1 MHWPPWSS
9 PPPPTPPS
17 KAENPPTTATLSPH
31 TSSWSSPNL
40 PTTWSAYLAP
50 EVLLPTA
57 ILTSTILISHRL
69 YRLHLRRFPRAA
81 TIAPSFW
88 RKRSL
93 FGTVTSVGDGDGFR
107 LFHTPGG
114 RLAGWGWF
122 PGRRIPRGKAL
133 KDKTISIRLAGIDA
147 PEGAHFGRPTQPG
160 AQEALDFL
168 TAYIQ
173 HRRVRAYVYKKDQ
186 YDRAVATVYVRR
198 WGLKRDVGYQMLR
211 RGLATVYE
219 AKSGA
224 EFGALEERYRQVEG
238 WARKKGK
245 GIWAVKD
252 GFESPRDYKERM
264 KGIEGKGNA

>member
-1 MHWPPWSS
+1 MHWPRWSS
-9 PPPPTPPS
+9 PPPPPEAEEPKTDTRPS
-17 KAENPPTTATLSPH
+17 LSL
-31 TSSWSSPNL
+31 SSWSSANI
-40 PTTWSAYLAP
+40 PTTWSAYLDPA
-50 EVLLPTA
+50 VLLPTA
-57 ILTSTILISHRL
+57 ILTSTILISARL
-69 YRLHLRRFPRAA
+69 YRLYLRRIPRAA
-81 TIAPSFW
+81 TISPSFW
-88 RKRSL
+88 HKRSL

-160 AQEALDFL
+160 AQEALAFL

-186 YDRAVATVYVRR
+186 YERAVATVYVRR
-198 WGLKRDVGYQMLR
+198 WGLRRDVGYQMLR

-224 EFGALEERYRQVEG
+224 EFGALEERYREVEG
-238 WARKKGK
+238 WARGKGR
-245 GIWAVKD
+245 GIWAVKE
-252 GFESPRDYKERM
+252 GFESPREYKERM
-264 KGIEGKGNA
+264 KGVEGKGKG

>member
-9 PPPPTPPS
+9 PLPK
-17 KAENPPTTATLSPH
+17 KAENHTINSSPSPSP
-31 TSSWSSPNL
+31 SSWSSPSI
-40 PTTWSAYLAP
+40 PTAWSAYLSP
-50 EVLLPTA
+50 DVLIPTA
-57 ILTSTILISHRL
+57 ILTSTILISTRL
-69 YRLHLRRFPRAA
+69 YRLYLRRIPRAA
-81 TIAPSFW
+81 TISPSFW
-88 RKRSL
+88 HKRSL

-122 PGRRIPRGKAL
+122 PGRRIPQGKAL

-147 PEGAHFGRPTQPG
+147 PEGAHFGRPSQPG

-186 YDRAVATVYVRR
+186 YERAVATVYVWR
-198 WGLKRDVGYQMLR
+198 WGLRRDVGYQLLR

-224 EFGALEERYRQVEG
+224 EFGALEERYREVEG
-238 WARKKGK
+238 WARRKGR
-245 GIWAVKD
+245 GIWATK
-252 GFESPRDYKERM
+252 GFESPREYKERM
-264 KGIEGKGNA
+264 KGLEGKEKA